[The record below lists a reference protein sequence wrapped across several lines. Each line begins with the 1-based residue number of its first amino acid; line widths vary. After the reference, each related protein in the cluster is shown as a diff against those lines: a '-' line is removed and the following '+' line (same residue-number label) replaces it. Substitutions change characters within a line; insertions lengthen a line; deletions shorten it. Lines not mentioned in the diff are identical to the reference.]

1 MKSLKTTVR
10 IFIFLFLIVISA
22 DCAEAYFENETVTMT
37 EQTGE
42 LSDYA
47 DSAAKGKLEAEG
59 LWEYI
64 TDIFLREFKN
74 IAKNFP
80 SLFSLAVLFSLKN
93 CVKLDESISKLV
105 NFAFMGSVILMTSGM
120 MKDMLDTAREVCEAL
135 GVFVVTTV
143 PCLCG
148 VLASSGMP
156 VSASK
161 GAFIILGASNILS
174 FLINSLF
181 FPVLYITYI
190 LSVSS
195 VMVENDIFESVKKTV
210 LTVIKI
216 SLPFFVGIFT
226 TVLTMFMKSSSKIDD
241 FVLKSAKLTIGNT
254 VPFLGNVLSDSAEV
268 VVSSVGQIKS
278 QLGIIGIFGILS
290 VLLIPLI
297 KMLCT
302 IAMFKILSMLCCFL
316 ADKKT
321 QKYYDELSEIT
332 GVMAGM
338 TGTMAVMTLIGILI
352 LMG

>member
-1 MKSLKTTVR
+1 M
-10 IFIFLFLIVISA
+10 SA
-22 DCAEAYFENETVTMT
+22 NYAEANFENETKIMI
-37 EQTGE
+37 ENTGE
-42 LSDYA
+42 LKEYA
-47 DSAAKGKLEAEG
+47 DSAAQGNLEAAG

-64 TDIFLREFKN
+64 KDVFLREFKN

-80 SLFSLAVLFSLKN
+80 TLFSLAVLFSLKN
-93 CVKLDESISKLV
+93 CIKLDESISRLV
-105 NFAFMGSVILMTSGM
+105 DFSFAGCVILLTSGM
-120 MKDMLDTAREVCEAL
+120 MQDIINTAHEVCAAL
-135 GVFVVTTV
+135 GVFVFTAV

-148 VLASSGMP
+148 VMAATGMA

-174 FLINSLF
+174 FLINSIF

-195 VMVENDIFESVKKTV
+195 AMVENDIFESVKKTV
-210 LTVIKI
+210 LSIIKV
-216 SLPFFVGIFT
+216 SLPFLVGIFT
-226 TVLTMFMKSSSKIDD
+226 TVLAMFMKSSSKIDD
-241 FVLKSAKLTIGNT
+241 FILKSAKLTIGNM
-254 VPFLGNVLSDSAEV
+254 VPFLGGVLSDSATV

-290 VLLIPLI
+290 ILLLPLV

-302 IAMFKILSMLCCFL
+302 IAAFKILSILCCFL
-316 ADKKT
+316 TDKKT
-321 QKYYDELSEIT
+321 QKYYDELSEII

-338 TGTMAVMTLIGILI
+338 TGTMAIMVLVGILI